1 LILIAGADEVGLGSA
16 AYYVYS
22 AAVILDPERPIE
34 GLKDS
39 KKLLPKRRQLLSDEI
54 KEKALA
60 WSIAT
65 ANLEEIETLNVRRAA
80 LLAMKRAIESL
91 SVTPDAVLVDGNL
104 VPDVSMPAQAV
115 IKGDE
120 TIDCI
125 SAASIIAKVARD
137 EAMMENHRLFPQY
150 GFDAHKGYMTAAH
163 QAALIEYGPCPI
175 HRRTYAPIRKLLEEK
190 GQTDEGLREEIKDE
204 G

>member
-1 LILIAGADEVGLGSA
+1 MILIAGADEVGLGSA
-16 AYYVYS
+16 AHDVYS

-39 KKLLPKRRQLLSDEI
+39 KKLLPKKRQLLSAEI

-60 WSIAT
+60 WCVAT

-80 LLAMKRAIESL
+80 LLAMKRAIEGL
-91 SVTPDAVLVDGNL
+91 SITPDAVLVDGNL
-104 VPDVSMPAQAV
+104 VPDVSIPAQAV

-120 TIDCI
+120 AIDCI

-137 EAMMENHRLFPQY
+137 EAMMECHRLFPQY

-163 QAALIEYGPCPI
+163 LAALLEHGPCPL
-175 HRRTYAPIRKLLEEK
+175 HRRTYAPIRKILEERNE
-190 GQTDEGLREEIKDE
+190 D
-204 G
+204 

>member
-22 AAVILDPERPIE
+22 AAVILDPARPIE

-39 KKLLPKRRQLLSDEI
+39 KKLLPKKRQLLNEEI

-60 WSIAT
+60 WCVAT

-80 LLAMKRAIESL
+80 LLAMKRAIEGL

-104 VPDVSMPAQAV
+104 VPSVSIPAQAV

-137 EAMMENHRLFPQY
+137 AAMMECHLQFPQY

-163 QAALIEYGPCPI
+163 LAALLEHGPCPI
-175 HRRTYAPIRKLLEEK
+175 HRRTYAPIRKILEEK
-190 GQTDEGLREEIKDE
+190 GK
-204 G
+204 